1 MPERDDPLG
10 EPVNLYVFRHGPA
23 EERDPTRW
31 RDDAL
36 RPLTEE
42 GARETRRAAKGFFRV
57 VGGVDRIVS
66 SPAARALATAEIISE
81 ELEPARKVEIYGPN
95 EPGAPA
101 TAVIEKAR
109 EDGRGGMSILFV
121 GHEPT
126 LGEAVALGLTGEAVT
141 LVRLTRAG
149 AAALEFSGAVVPGG
163 ATLSWLLNRKQLMAL
178 GK

>member
-1 MPERDDPLG
+1 VD
-10 EPVNLYVFRHGPA
+10 LYVFRHGPA

-31 RDDAL
+31 RDDAQ

-42 GARETRRAAKGFFRV
+42 GVRETRRAAKGFVRI

-66 SPAARALATAEIISE
+66 SPALRALATAKILSE
-81 ELEPARKVEIYGPN
+81 SLEVPRKVEVYEPI

-101 TAVIEKAR
+101 SSVIEKAR
-109 EDGRGGMSILFV
+109 DDGRGIASMLFV

-141 LVRLTRAG
+141 LVRLSRAG

-163 ATLSWLLNRKQLMAL
+163 ATLGWLLTRKQLMAL
-178 GK
+178 AK